1 MGLSED
7 VHLFDRG
14 DLITDMDGARGV
26 VAEVSALYAVI
37 HWEDGREEEIDQGEP
52 RIWVE
57 GRGWEYA
64 ESYVDEVDTGLRN
77 LVDRIEDQHQFWRT
91 AGPKMPEPIHTPPET
106 EGALLMPWWIVL
118 GALVGLAYGAFTI
131 FALLFVAWVIGSDWW
146 REHQAKRVQ
155 LRGLIREVN
164 GPRAR
169 RILALE
175 DFYSRYPG
183 QRP

>member
-1 MGLSED
+1 MGLHEG

-14 DLITDMDGARGV
+14 DLVTDMGGVRGAV
-26 VAEVSALYAVI
+26 TEASALYAVI

-57 GRGWEYA
+57 RRGWEYA
-64 ESYVDEVDTGLRN
+64 ESYVDEVDTGLRS
-77 LVDRIEDQHQFWRT
+77 LVDHIEDQHQFWRT

-118 GALVGLAYGAFTI
+118 GALVGLAYGVFTI
-131 FALLFVAWVIGSDWW
+131 FALFSIACVIGGDWW
-146 REHQAKRVQ
+146 KERQAKRAQ
-155 LRGLIREVN
+155 LRGLSREVS

-175 DFYSRYPG
+175 DFYSRHPE